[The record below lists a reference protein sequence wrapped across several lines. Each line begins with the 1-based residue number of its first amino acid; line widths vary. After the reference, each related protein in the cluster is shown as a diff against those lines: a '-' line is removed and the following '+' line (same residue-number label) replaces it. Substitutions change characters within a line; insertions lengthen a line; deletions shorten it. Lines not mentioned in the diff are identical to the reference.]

1 MKDTAS
7 VRVEYTQNM
16 EKVMICVTRLPKIT

>member
-7 VRVEYTQNM
+7 VHVEYTQNM
-16 EKVMICVTRLPKIT
+16 KKVMICVTRLPKIT